1 MVQLQLD
8 LVALNGIR
16 LVGYDVIKDAGGIV
30 EEAPVG
36 EVAEGDN
43 VAVVEQDLIGG
54 AAPALRGQRIL
65 VVQIVV
71 QVQIVVPDSCRKVE
85 PVEPVTLKM
94 LLPRPLS
101 FR

>member
-16 LVGYDVIKDAGGIV
+16 LVGYDVIKDAGGVI

-36 EVAEGDN
+36 EVAEGDD

-54 AAPALRGQRIL
+54 AAPAGTASSRDTNLFIGF
-65 VVQIVV
+65 
-71 QVQIVVPDSCRKVE
+71 
-85 PVEPVTLKM
+85 
-94 LLPRPLS
+94 LLPVK
-101 FR
+101 